1 MNLQQLKY
9 AVEIARVGS
18 ISKAAKNLYMG
29 QPNLSKSI
37 KELEA
42 ELGQTLFSRTARGV
56 QPTRAGED
64 LAGREPFPAVP
75 ERRRARRAPAHGGA
89 ARQLYFKCIQRLCR
103 AAFRHRHRAGPG
115 LPRDKFHG
123 HPARRGQR

>member
-42 ELGQTLFSRTARGV
+42 ELGQTLFSRR
-56 QPTRAGED
+56 RAGCS
-64 LAGREPFPAVP
+64 PPAPGKIFWVM
-75 ERRRARRAPAHGGA
+75 
-89 ARQLYFKCIQRLCR
+89 R
-103 AAFRHRHRAGPG
+103 AASS
-115 LPRDKFHG
+115 
-123 HPARRGQR
+123 RR